1 MDLDV
6 RVPRWARHVVSDL
19 TDMDRAPRPVD
30 ASRVARFRLKLPDDV
45 YFEYGFLDGEGRLR
59 ADPDAPE
66 RADNPWHAELSCVR
80 GPRYRPHPLASPGP
94 EPAAGRTRRLRLTD
108 AGGATRRATLY
119 EPAGLSGPAPLL
131 LVHDG
136 TAYQRI
142 ARLPAVLEALLADG
156 RIRPARLAFVDPSR
170 PDLRSD
176 EYGFGADYQ
185 AFLRDVLVPRLRAE
199 AEAEGGL
206 LLLGASLGGLA
217 STVLAMHDPASVAGL
232 ALQSPAFLGAP
243 DDRAFHG
250 SRRSWALETLAA
262 DDRALP
268 WRVYQEVGTMD
279 WLHDVNAKVAAR
291 LAQRA
296 EAHRYEVRAA
306 GHNWTF
312 WRDGVAQA
320 LEHLLPPVPPGGTI
334 RP

>member
-1 MDLDV
+1 MHLDV

-30 ASRVARFRLKLPDDV
+30 ATRVTRFRLKLPDDV
-45 YFEYGFLDGEGRLR
+45 YFEYGFLDGEARLR
-59 ADPDAPE
+59 ADPDAHE
-66 RADNPWHAELSCVR
+66 RADNPWYPELSCVR
-80 GPRYRPHPLASPGP
+80 GPRYRPHPLASPDPGG
-94 EPAAGRTRRLRLTD
+94 AVGRTRRLRVAD
-108 AGGATRRATLY
+108 AGGATRRVTLY

-142 ARLPAVLEALLADG
+142 ARLPAVLEASLAAG
-156 RIRPARLAFVDPSR
+156 RVRPARLAFVDPSR
-170 PDLRSD
+170 PERRTE
-176 EYGFGADYQ
+176 EYGYGDAYQ
-185 AFLRDVLVPRLRAE
+185 AFLREALVPRLRDE
-199 AEAEGGL
+199 ADAEGGL

-217 STVLAMHDPASVAGL
+217 STLLALHEPAAVAGL

-243 DDRAFHG
+243 DERTFHAT
-250 SRRSWALETLAA
+250 RRSWLLETLDA

-279 WLHDVNAKVAAR
+279 WLHDVNAQAAAR
-291 LAQRA
+291 LAERVD
-296 EAHRYEVRAA
+296 AHRYEVRAA

-320 LEHLLPPVPPGGTI
+320 LEHLLPPASAGGTM
-334 RP
+334 PS

>member
-6 RVPRWARHVVSDL
+6 SVPRWARHAVSDL

-30 ASRVARFRLKLPDDV
+30 ASRVARFRLKLPDDA
-45 YFEYGFLDGEGRLR
+45 YFEYGFLDETGRLR
-59 ADPDAPE
+59 ADPEAPE
-66 RADNPWHAELSCVR
+66 RADNPWYAELSCVR

-94 EPAAGRTRRLRLTD
+94 EAAAGRTRRLRFED
-108 AGGATRRATLY
+108 ATGATRRVTVY
-119 EPAGLSGPAPLL
+119 EPARLSGPAPLV

-142 ARLPAVLEALLADG
+142 ARLPAVLEASLAAG
-156 RIRPARLAFVDPSR
+156 RVRAARLAFVDPSR
-170 PDLRSD
+170 PELRTD
-176 EYGFGADYQ
+176 EYGFGAAYQ
-185 AFLRDVLVPRLRAE
+185 AFLRDVLVPRLRDE
-199 AEAEGGL
+199 ADAEGGL

-217 STVLAMHDPASVAGL
+217 STSLALHDPTAVAGL

-243 DDRAFHG
+243 DQRTFHG
-250 SRRSWALETLAA
+250 TERSWLLETLEA

-268 WRVYQEVGTMD
+268 WRIYQEVGSMD

-291 LAQRA
+291 FAERA
-296 EAHRYEVRAA
+296 HAHRYEVREA

-312 WRDGVAQA
+312 WRDGTAQA
-320 LEHLLPPVPPGGTI
+320 LEHLLPPTASGGTM
-334 RP
+334 PA